1 MRTILYLI
9 IMVCLSGSYQISFA
23 QTHPKEVKKFK
34 KLNAQKVIENYL
46 DAIGGRKKFLG
57 VYDRTVY
64 MSGTV
69 EGIKVNTTLYQK
81 SPNKYMQLTKVGT
94 STQKV
99 IFNGKKG
106 FLVVDGQIQDITGPQ
121 LEKLK
126 YQATYKLIAHLK
138 AYDVKAKFDSL
149 MELDGKKTYVIELIL
164 PNGNIW
170 KQFYDVSTKLK
181 VKEITPVETPS
192 DTLYQNTYFSDYKT
206 VNGIKY
212 PFAIRQ
218 TLGSQIFE
226 FKVDS
231 IKTNTGL
238 IDRNFEVNN

>member
-1 MRTILYLI
+1 MKTILYLI
-9 IMVCLSGSYQISFA
+9 IMVCLSGSCRNSFS
-23 QTHPKEVKKFK
+23 QTRLQEVKSSK
-34 KLNAQKVIENYL
+34 KLSAQKVIENYL
-46 DAIGGRKKFLG
+46 EAIGGRKKILG
-57 VYDRTVY
+57 VYDRIVY

-81 SPNKYMQLTKVGT
+81 SPNKYMQLTEAGT

-99 IFNGKKG
+99 IFNGEKG
-106 FLVVDGQIQDITGPQ
+106 FLVVDGQTQNITGPQ
-121 LEKLK
+121 LDKLK
-126 YQATYKLIAHLK
+126 YQAIYKLIAHLK
-138 AYDVKAKFDSL
+138 AYDVKTKFDSL
-149 MELDGKKTYVIELIL
+149 IDLNGKKTYVIELIL

-212 PFAIRQ
+212 PFNIRQ

-238 IDRNFEVNN
+238 IDQNFEADN